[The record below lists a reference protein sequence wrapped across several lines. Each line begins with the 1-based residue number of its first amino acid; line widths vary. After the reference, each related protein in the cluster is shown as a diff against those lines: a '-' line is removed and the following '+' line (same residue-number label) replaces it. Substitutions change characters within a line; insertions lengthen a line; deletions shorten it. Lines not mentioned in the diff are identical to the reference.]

1 MSIFV
6 HHTAIVEED
15 VVIGS
20 GTSIWDNVHIR
31 RGTTIGEECIIGDK
45 THIAYYIRI
54 GSRVKI
60 NSFVNICPGVTIE
73 DGVMISSGVTFTN
86 DRYPRAT
93 GPDLRH
99 LRPSGPDRNT
109 LATRVCEGATIGANA
124 TVGCG
129 ITIGRWAMV
138 GMGSVVTRS
147 VPEFHLVTGAPARSI
162 GCVCRCGQLLLHF
175 NAGEDSK
182 EAACTAC
189 DLRYLIKGDQVT
201 EIALPDNP
209 L

>member
-1 MSIFV
+1 MNTFI

-31 RGTTIGEECIIGDK
+31 RGTRIGEECIIGGK
-45 THIAYYIRI
+45 THIAYDIQI

-93 GPDLRH
+93 GPDLRY
-99 LRPSGPDRNT
+99 LRPSGPDENT

-138 GMGSVVTRS
+138 GMGSTVTRS
-147 VPEFHLVTGAPARSI
+147 VPAFHLVIGVPARSL
-162 GCVCRCGQLLLHF
+162 GCVCRCGKLLLHF
-175 NAGEDSK
+175 NTGGDSGEV
-182 EAACTAC
+182 ACTAC
-189 DLRYLIKGDQVT
+189 ALRYLIHGEQVA
-201 EIALPDNP
+201 ELAPP
-209 L
+209 Q